1 MSGRYVLGVV
11 VAIAVLAWILT
22 LVGRRRMREEYS
34 TLWILAGGTMVL
46 FAVLGPN
53 AERLFKLVGI
63 ESVLNALLFFGVI
76 FLVMVNIYASVKI
89 SAITNRMK
97 ELIQYV
103 AVLEAT
109 RDSTPAT
116 KNGNGAAP
124 ALAEPDGSAGQKE
137 PATPPA

>member
-1 MSGRYVLGVV
+1 MSGRYVVGVV
-11 VAIAVLAWILT
+11 VALAVLAWILT

-34 TLWILAGGTMVL
+34 TLWILAGGTMAA
-46 FAVLGPN
+46 FAILGPN
-53 AERLFKLVGI
+53 AERLFKLIGI

-109 RDSTPAT
+109 RDASAVS
-116 KNGNGAAP
+116 KNGNGSAP
-124 ALAEPDGSAGQKE
+124 TLPDAEAVATHEE
-137 PATPPA
+137 PAPVA